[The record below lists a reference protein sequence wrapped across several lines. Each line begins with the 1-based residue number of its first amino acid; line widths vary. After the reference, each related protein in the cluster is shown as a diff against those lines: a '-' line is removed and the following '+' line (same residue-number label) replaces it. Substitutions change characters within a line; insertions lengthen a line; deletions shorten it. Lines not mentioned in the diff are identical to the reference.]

1 MTRNSSQ
8 NLKNQFQ
15 ECCYSLLSCYFYLFN
30 NNSQTSLNKS
40 EQNTT
45 QTIVELQATLGF
57 AQPPEIPVQIST
69 NPKDNISLNSPNSNP
84 RPFNIDPHI
93 ANSSRQP

>member
-8 NLKNQFQ
+8 NLKNEFQ

-30 NNSQTSLNKS
+30 NNSQTTLNKP

-45 QTIVELQATLGF
+45 QTVVEATLGF
-57 AQPPEIPVQIST
+57 AQPSEIPLQIST
-69 NPKDNISLNSPNSNP
+69 NPNDNIPLNSPNSNP

-93 ANSSRQP
+93 ANSSKQQ